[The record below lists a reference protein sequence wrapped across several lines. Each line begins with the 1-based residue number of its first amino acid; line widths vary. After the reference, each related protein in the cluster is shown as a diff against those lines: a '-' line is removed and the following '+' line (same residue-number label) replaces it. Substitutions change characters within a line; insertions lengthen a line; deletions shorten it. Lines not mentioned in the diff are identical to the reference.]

1 MTKRVMAA
9 AIAVA
14 ATLTASQ
21 ASAASFSI
29 NFCPGDSTCAT
40 GITEASLT
48 FDEVLDDDINN
59 YYLTARI
66 VGGATSPMYIDEINF
81 AIDGAST
88 PAGYEVKPTLTSAP
102 GGGAPWSI
110 YYDNVAA
117 NAASCTADVGSADAV
132 CAQST
137 GSGTLAN
144 GTNTWVFLVDLADAF
159 GALAAG
165 DVVQLRAQFLTA
177 NGTHGGFMSPAGGLQ
192 TTGTATPGIN
202 QTTGNVPEPAS
213 VLLLGSGL
221 ALVARRMRR

>member
-9 AIAVA
+9 AIVLA
-14 ATLTASQ
+14 AALSASQ
-21 ASAASFSI
+21 ASAASLTV

-48 FDEVLDDDINN
+48 FDEILDDDLNN
-59 YYLTARI
+59 YNVTARI
-66 VGGATSPMYIDEINF
+66 VGGATSPVYIDEINF

-102 GGGAPWSI
+102 GGGAPWTV

-117 NAASCTADVGSADAV
+117 NAASCTSDVGSADAV

-137 GSGTLAN
+137 GFGPLTN

-159 GALAAG
+159 GALGVG

-192 TTGTATPGIN
+192 TTTGN
-202 QTTGNVPEPAS
+202 VETTGNVPEPAS
-213 VLLLGSGL
+213 LLMLGSGL
-221 ALVARRMRR
+221 ALVARRLRRS